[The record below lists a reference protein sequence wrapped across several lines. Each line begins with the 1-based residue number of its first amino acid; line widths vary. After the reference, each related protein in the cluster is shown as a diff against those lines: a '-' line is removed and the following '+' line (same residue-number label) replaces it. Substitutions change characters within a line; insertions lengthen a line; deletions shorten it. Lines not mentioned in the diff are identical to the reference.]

1 MKSKA
6 SKESKESEER
16 FGIKIIVLV
25 WQLVMVAAVGS
36 LMLLNPN
43 QMEDSAALAR
53 PLIPEGKIAFSY
65 NAN

>member
-1 MKSKA
+1 MKSK
-6 SKESKESEER
+6 SSKESEER

-36 LMLLNPN
+36 LMLLSPN

-53 PLIPEGKIAFSY
+53 PPAPSRKCL
-65 NAN
+65 